1 MPFQW
6 LQNLFVGF
14 AKWNWIQIHHQN
26 HHHSEIGRDIQAVAA
41 SEIGRDIHVAA
52 SEVKLDANLG
62 GKLVLHNL
70 FVYREFY

>member
-1 MPFQW
+1 MK
-6 LQNLFVGF
+6 LE
-14 AKWNWIQIHHQN
+14 
-26 HHHSEIGRDIQAVAA
+26 EIAA

-70 FVYREFY
+70 CVYRELYKIRIFFLNIFYSFL